1 MEEHAAEWLKML
13 QIPDSYQYQKTIEL
27 ICKYEFEKFDAELY
41 RQANGPDT
49 FQRVLKVFP
58 KNCSRPLP
66 AVAVPFYRPEKM
78 IGFELD
84 TGEILQNCIGIA
96 MMAHLA
102 QRGFIAASADAYH
115 LTYVKSDLDREDF
128 SRWKDCGEALTR
140 DYPEWCGM
148 GKLLADTRLLIDT
161 LDSDPRVDSS
171 RIGIAGHSLGG
182 KMAFYAGCLDPRIKA
197 ILASDFGIGWDQ
209 TNWNDIWYWGDRV
222 EKLKKAGLEHSQ
234 LLTMSG
240 GKPFFLLA
248 GKYDNEESRK
258 IMLRAHGYESHPEYL
273 GFLNHATG
281 HRPPPDALAAGYDFL
296 ERHLKLNC
304 NTKNRSRF

>member
-1 MEEHAAEWLKML
+1 MEEHAAEWWKML

-102 QRGFIAASADAYH
+102 QRGFIAASICNFDDLKELGSEQAVKAAGK
-115 LTYVKSDLDREDF
+115 LRTEGKTYVMQD
-128 SRWKDCGEALTR
+128 
-140 DYPEWCGM
+140 
-148 GKLLADTRLLIDT
+148 
-161 LDSDPRVDSS
+161 
-171 RIGIAGHSLGG
+171 
-182 KMAFYAGCLDPRIKA
+182 
-197 ILASDFGIGWDQ
+197 
-209 TNWNDIWYWGDRV
+209 GDVV
-222 EKLKKAGLEHSQ
+222 EFK
-234 LLTMSG
+234 
-240 GKPFFLLA
+240 F
-248 GKYDNEESRK
+248 NV
-258 IMLRAHGYESHPEYL
+258 
-273 GFLNHATG
+273 
-281 HRPPPDALAAGYDFL
+281 
-296 ERHLKLNC
+296 
-304 NTKNRSRF
+304 